1 MGLKNKLPFLPVPS
15 AGRGRAPIPDSLLG
29 PTEGSQSCCGVL
41 TVVTVPCPEASIHS
55 ASPYLEALTFLPA
68 FPPPCSQS
76 LRGSSGLSTRLSLTY
91 SQHLQWL
98 HIFAFIMVLC
108 QQASLAEAG
117 SSILIDNFV
126 SSPACLPTH
135 LSLTYPWEMDF
146 PSGPFP
152 EVPLPP
158 QAILLKGFNT

>member
-1 MGLKNKLPFLPVPS
+1 
-15 AGRGRAPIPDSLLG
+15 
-29 PTEGSQSCCGVL
+29 
-41 TVVTVPCPEASIHS
+41 
-55 ASPYLEALTFLPA
+55 
-68 FPPPCSQS
+68 
-76 LRGSSGLSTRLSLTY
+76 
-91 SQHLQWL
+91 
-98 HIFAFIMVLC
+98 MVLC

-135 LSLTYPWEMDF
+135 LSLTYPMDF